1 MKKILKCYPFIKEDP
16 PVVLVE
22 GFEAYDGVIGDQPGA
37 PHKGIDFVR
46 QNKKG
51 KYISF
56 DVFSCHDGETFQG
69 LSKSWGKFVSIRKR
83 ASKNKRMDTI
93 YTHFKK
99 VNSEIP
105 FFSKDKEKK
114 KGLEIKT
121 GEYLGKAGTT
131 GKTNRII
138 QLHFELLE
146 KNLKKKQLT
155 KIDPYGIYKKA
166 SSGEYP
172 QPGESLKGLRHY
184 WAMDNPPFAKK
195 TDASI

>member
-22 GFEAYDGVIGDQPGA
+22 GFEAYDGVIGDQPNT

-51 KYISF
+51 RYVSF
-56 DVFSCHDGETFQG
+56 DIFSTQDGEAFQG
-69 LSKSWGKFVSIRKR
+69 LSKSWGKFVSI
-83 ASKNKRMDTI
+83 SKVTMTTI
-93 YTHFKK
+93 YAHLRE
-99 VNSEIP
+99 VNSKIP
-105 FFSKDKEKK
+105 FFKRQKK
-114 KGLEIKT
+114 KNGLKIKA
-121 GEYLGKAGTT
+121 GYYLGKAGIT

-146 KNLKKKQLT
+146 KNLKKKQIN

-166 SSGEYP
+166 SSGKYP
-172 QPGESLKGLRHY
+172 QPGENLKGLKHY
-184 WAMDNPPFAKK
+184 WAKDNPPFVEKEAL
-195 TDASI
+195 